1 MNQRSYFRDAPDPQ
15 NDTLERRQFA
25 ERTVLALQE
34 VRRQSESSVAGLIAP
49 WGAGKSTALAMI
61 IEGLK
66 NHDNDPWI
74 IVDLNPWLYSDVD
87 SLQLGFFVAL
97 REALPSDAKW
107 NRSRERIGN
116 LFTAISP
123 AGKVNGLVGVDA
135 SAALEAFGQKVAGD
149 TSANALKEKAEKSLR
164 GLEQPILFIMDD
176 LDRLTPDEL
185 LMVFKLVRL
194 VGRLPNIY
202 YLLAYDEK
210 TLLDLIQQTNIA
222 SGNRGRA
229 HDYLEKII
237 QVRFD
242 IPALRPQQKA
252 DLINHAMTEVM
263 DRYEVEASE
272 EDIELF
278 SRIYRKYLA
287 NTLTTPRSINR
298 YFAQIDSL
306 YETLNRE
313 VNFIDFALITFIR
326 TFQPEVYKNLTGP
339 WRAEIT
345 GDAGSHIT
353 LRNESAT
360 DKEERWH
367 QLLLSS
373 HVDPSDVT
381 GVYEL
386 LRSLFPRMNPDRASS
401 RILEETAQRR
411 GVGDRDYFD
420 RYFVFGVPG
429 DDISD
434 HALDT
439 LIRSMGSAPT
449 SDSVDPILEALK
461 AHTARTCRKIRRSLP
476 GHPDAAAWLLPH
488 LADLYAS
495 APHEIFSVDG
505 SPMINLEYTAQ
516 LALSE
521 IPSDR
526 VEKAIQSMNRLPH
539 GALLAS
545 IAVQRLREEESSNI
559 GALLRSTSR
568 ALAARVRELM
578 EMDLA
583 SVSTHDFRHVYHWRI
598 IAGKQIS
605 DVALKEA
612 ITNGPWTALDF
623 AARNISVA
631 ISGRVE
637 SLSELDFEILDE
649 VMGLSYFYQ
658 ELREP
663 IDESDTPILRH
674 HYSDTIENRRK
685 LALSFLRSRRDSDA
699 HQ

>member
-1 MNQRSYFRDAPDPQ
+1 MSQRSYFRDAPDPQ

-66 NHDNDPWI
+66 GHATDPWI
-74 IVDLNPWLYSDVD
+74 VVDLNPWLYSDAD

-116 LFTAISP
+116 FFTAISP

-135 SAALEAFGQKVAGD
+135 STALEALGQKIAGD
-149 TSANALKEKAEKSLR
+149 MSANALKEKAEKSLR
-164 GLEQPILFIMDD
+164 ELEKPILFIMDD

-222 SGNRGRA
+222 SGNRARA

-242 IPALRPQQKA
+242 VPALRPQQKA
-252 DLINHAMTEVM
+252 GLINSAMAEVM
-263 DRYEVEASE
+263 DRYEVESRE

-306 YETLNRE
+306 YETLNKE

-326 TFQPEVYKNLTGP
+326 TFEPEVYKNLTGL

-345 GDAGSHIT
+345 GDAGSYIAT
-353 LRNESAT
+353 RNESAT
-360 DKEERWH
+360 DREERWH
-367 QLLLSS
+367 QMLLSA
-373 HVDPSDVT
+373 HVDSSDAP

-386 LRSLFPRMNPDRASS
+386 LCSLFPRMTRDRTSS
-401 RILEETAQRR
+401 RILEAIAERR

-420 RYFVFGVPG
+420 RYFAFGVPG

-434 HALDT
+434 HTLGT
-439 LIRSMGSAPT
+439 LIHSMD
-449 SDSVDPILEALK
+449 DSPVPEAVDAVVGALR
-461 AHTARTCRKIRRSLP
+461 TNIARTCRKIRRSLP
-476 GHPDAAAWLLPH
+476 GHPGAAAQLLPN

-505 SPMINLEYTAQ
+505 SPMLNLEYTAQ

-521 IPSDR
+521 IPPSS
-526 VEKAIQSMNRLPH
+526 VEDTIQSMNSFPY

-545 IAVQRLREEESSNI
+545 NAVQRLREEQSSNI
-559 GALLRSTSR
+559 DLLLRSTSHV
-568 ALAARVRELM
+568 LAARVTELLRS
-578 EMDLA
+578 ELA
-583 SVSTHDFRHVYHWRI
+583 SISTHDFRHVHHWRV
-598 IAGKQIS
+598 IAGKQVS
-605 DVALKEA
+605 DTKLKEA
-612 ITNGPWTALDF
+612 LTSGPWTALDF

-631 ISGRVE
+631 TSGQVE
-637 SLSELDFEILDE
+637 TLSELNFDILDE
-649 VMGLSYFYQ
+649 VMGLDYFYR
-658 ELREP
+658 ELGEFMDEIEEP
-663 IDESDTPILRH
+663 IVRH
-674 HYSDTIENRRK
+674 RYSDTIENRRR
-685 LALSFLRSRRDSDA
+685 LALSSLKSRRDSDA
-699 HQ
+699 HR